1 MGRFL
6 LISHPPG
13 TRVRVQS
20 PANRMGS
27 TMRLKG
33 LVATVVGPHPIA
45 RGWCLIQLD
54 SNEQE
59 RELVWPIAYERLV
72 PV

>member
-1 MGRFL
+1 
-6 LISHPPG
+6 
-13 TRVRVQS
+13 
-20 PANRMGS
+20 MGS